1 MNKDVVYIE
10 PEDDIT
16 DIIARVKNANQK
28 VVALV
33 PPKKIGVLRSA
44 VNTKLIAKA
53 AKSAGKTAVIVSS
66 DSSLTKLAAAAQ
78 IPVASTLQSRP
89 KLPSEIIDE
98 MPEKGE
104 QMINEA
110 DFDNEE
116 PGADA
121 VDDSKNQT
129 QNKSQA
135 AVSNKKPNSTKN
147 QQSKKSNSVQVIS
160 SDEIEKDD
168 KSGKKG
174 KNGKKGKI
182 PAFEKYRKW
191 IIIGIIAFVAL
202 IIFLVWAFVFAPAA
216 NIDVK
221 IRTTANNFSEN
232 VSFTTKSSDQDA
244 KSGRFYLEEQKVD
257 KTSSVEFAATGQ
269 KDIGDKASGTI
280 TLSASF
286 HSSSDD
292 NITVPAGSGFSYGGL
307 SYTSNSAVTLANPEN
322 CTRADYNSG
331 NCIATGNVGVTA
343 NQPGSDYNIGPHD
356 SGWSAPGGVTASNS
370 SAFSGG
376 SSKVVAIVSQGDYDG
391 AKSKLQDEGREDGR
405 VELAKKFG
413 DSIIKIDSSLDIST
427 SEPQSNVSVGSEV
440 QSGVTPKMTATTTYT
455 MYGVEKSA
463 VEEFV
468 KEKSSSTVAPDQRI
482 YAVDDPFFENFQKSG
497 SGYTAKLKTTTQT
510 GPKVDEN
517 DILEKSKGRKTGEVQ
532 SLLKSINGVS
542 SVDIKT
548 SFPWVNTVPNDPN
561 KITIELKV
569 EE

>member
-33 PPKKIGVLRSA
+33 PPKKVGVLRSA

-66 DSSLTKLAAAAQ
+66 DPSLTKLAAAAQ

-121 VDDSKNQT
+121 VDDGKNQA
-129 QNKSQA
+129 QNKPQSTS
-135 AVSNKKPNSTKN
+135 SNKKPNSAKKE
-147 QQSKKSNSVQVIS
+147 QPKKSNSTQDIS
-160 SDEIEKDD
+160 SDDLEKDD

-182 PAFEKYRKW
+182 PALEKYRKW
-191 IIIGIIAFVAL
+191 IIIGAIAFVAL
-202 IIFLVWAFVFAPAA
+202 IIFLIWAFVFAPAA
-216 NIDVK
+216 TIDVK

-232 VSFTTKSSDQDA
+232 VSFTTKTSDQDV
-244 KSGRFYLEEQKVD
+244 KDGKFYLEEQKVD

-286 HSSSDD
+286 RSSNDD

-307 SYTSNSAVTLANPEN
+307 SYTSNSSVTLANPEN

-376 SSKVVAIVSQGDYDG
+376 SSKVVAVVSQGDYDN
-391 AKSKLQDEGREDGR
+391 AKAKLQDEGREDGR

-413 DSIIKIDSSLDIST
+413 DDMIKIDSSLDVST

-455 MYGVEKSA
+455 MYGVERSA

-497 SGYTAKLKTTTQT
+497 NGYTAKLKTTTQT

-561 KITIELKV
+561 KITIVLKV